1 MATVEEKAAWT
12 AAATAVQRTLSQ
24 WGSIH
29 LNCHAPPARKQARK
43 QSPDSAPATTTAPV
57 HG

>member
-1 MATVEEKAAWT
+1 MATVEEKAT

-29 LNCHAPPARKQARK
+29 LNRHAPPARK
-43 QSPDSAPATTTAPV
+43 QSPDSAPATTTALV